1 MTRKNMHINRF
12 KVVLLLSLLFTIP
25 AFGDGAALYKQ
36 KACAQ
41 CHAADGSGNTPVGK
55 ALKARDLRSDEVQKQ
70 SDDEL
75 AATIADGR
83 EKMPAYKSSLSPE
96 QVRELVTY
104 IRALA
109 KKQ

>member
-1 MTRKNMHINRF
+1 MTRTEMTINRF
-12 KVVLLLSLLFTIP
+12 KVVLLLTIVFTIP
-25 AFGDGAALYKQ
+25 AFADGAALYKQ

-41 CHAADGSGNTPVGK
+41 CHGADGSGNTPVGK
-55 ALKARDLRSDEVQKQ
+55 SLKARDLRSDDVQKQ

-75 AATIADGR
+75 AAVIADGKG
-83 EKMPAYKSSLSPE
+83 KMPAFKSSLSAE

-104 IRALA
+104 IRTLA

>member
-1 MTRKNMHINRF
+1 MIRTEINSKRF
-12 KVVLLLSLLFTIP
+12 KVVLLLASLFTIP
-25 AFGDGAALYKQ
+25 AFADGAALYKQ

-41 CHAADGSGNTPVGK
+41 CHGADGSGNTPVGK
-55 ALKARDLRSDEVQKQ
+55 SLKARDLRSDDVQKQ

-75 AATIADGR
+75 AAVITEGKG
-83 EKMPAYKSSLSPE
+83 KMPAFRSSLSADE
-96 QVRELVTY
+96 VRELVTY

>member
-1 MTRKNMHINRF
+1 MTAKRF
-12 KVVLLLSLLFTIP
+12 NFVLLLPLLFTIP

-41 CHAADGSGNTPVGK
+41 CHGADGSGNTPVGK
-55 ALKARDLRSDEVQKQ
+55 SLKARDLRSGDVQKQ

-75 AATIADGR
+75 AAAIADGR
-83 EKMPAYKSSLSPE
+83 GKMPAYKSSLSAE

-104 IRALA
+104 IRSLA